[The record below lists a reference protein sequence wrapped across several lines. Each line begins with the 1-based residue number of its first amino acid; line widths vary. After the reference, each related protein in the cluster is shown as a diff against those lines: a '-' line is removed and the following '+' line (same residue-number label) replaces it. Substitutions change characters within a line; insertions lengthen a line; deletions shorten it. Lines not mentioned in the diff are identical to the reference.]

1 MKKTRILYS
10 KYTDEEYLT
19 ESFKNTA
26 PIEPND
32 NAVTDS
38 EIFTGKLAGTFHG
51 TYTEFEAGLNPLHRR
66 GVDFTDV
73 GNILAGRGQMIYLIN
88 ERNLQRLKI
97 MKVSRTTKINILPA
111 HIPCPNMRR

>member
-73 GNILAGRGQMIYLIN
+73 GNILAGIDAQEEKVTNDISNKRKELTASEDN
-88 ERNLQRLKI
+88 ESQSDDQN
-97 MKVSRTTKINILPA
+97 
-111 HIPCPNMRR
+111 

>member
-73 GNILAGRGQMIYLIN
+73 GNILAGTNDISNKRKELTASEDN
-88 ERNLQRLKI
+88 ESQSDDQN
-97 MKVSRTTKINILPA
+97 
-111 HIPCPNMRR
+111 